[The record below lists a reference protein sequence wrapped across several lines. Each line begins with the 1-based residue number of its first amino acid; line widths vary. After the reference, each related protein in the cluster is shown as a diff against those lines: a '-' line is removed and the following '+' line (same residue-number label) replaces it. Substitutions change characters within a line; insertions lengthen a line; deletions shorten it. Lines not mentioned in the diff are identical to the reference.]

1 MSKAVSFREYVREIL
16 NTVTYR
22 PCEDGPGFVAVA
34 EALPGC
40 MTQWS
45 TFEDT
50 RELLFDAIET
60 WVLSSVKDGGTL
72 PMVNDHWLAIVASEK
87 EEAVSVLESAIR
99 ENGKVVS
106 LADAR
111 ERVNE

>member
-1 MSKAVSFREYVREIL
+1 MAKAVSFREYVREIL

-40 MTQWS
+40 MTQGS

-50 RELLFDAIET
+50 RDLFIDAVEMWLLSA
-60 WVLSSVKDGGTL
+60 LKDGEAL
-72 PMVNDHWLAIVASEK
+72 PVVNDCSLAISMKEPEVAY
-87 EEAVSVLESAIR
+87 
-99 ENGKVVS
+99 G
-106 LADAR
+106 
-111 ERVNE
+111 

>member
-40 MTQWS
+40 MTQGG

-50 RELLFDAIET
+50 RELLNDAIET
-60 WVLSSVKDGGTL
+60 WLLSVIKDGEAL
-72 PMVNDHWLAIVASEK
+72 PVVNNCSLAISV
-87 EEAVSVLESAIR
+87 EELKPTSGESGENRSGHVLLSCLEISI
-99 ENGKVVS
+99 N
-106 LADAR
+106 
-111 ERVNE
+111 